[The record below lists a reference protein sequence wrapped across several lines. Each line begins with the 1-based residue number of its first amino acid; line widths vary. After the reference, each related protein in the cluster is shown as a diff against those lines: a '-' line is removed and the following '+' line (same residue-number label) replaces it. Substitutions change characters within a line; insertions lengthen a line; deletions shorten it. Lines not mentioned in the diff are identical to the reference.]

1 MSIMNWSLQIQQK
14 QKNPKDLENEKKKKN
29 LNKKIHS
36 LFTTKGYNMAK

>member
-29 LNKKIHS
+29 LNKKNSFIINC
-36 LFTTKGYNMAK
+36 KGL

>member
-14 QKNPKDLENEKKKKN
+14 KNPKDLENEKKKKS

>member
-29 LNKKIHS
+29 LNKKNSFIIHC
-36 LFTTKGYNMAK
+36 KGL